1 MSAASVRGHVLR
13 AYRRTLSRALVG
25 DCQRSSV
32 IVSARLRALRVI
44 QIACLRA
51 QRVTQSACPRALRV
65 IQSAPDL
72 CTQTRR
78 LSAKDLL
85 SDSVV
90 LRGVPPNAEA
100 PSAEILRAHSA

>member
-1 MSAASVRGHVLR
+1 MSVWQPAKGVAHSH
-13 AYRRTLSRALVG
+13 
-25 DCQRSSV
+25 
-32 IVSARLRALRVI
+32 
-44 QIACLRA
+44 
-51 QRVTQSACPRALRV
+51 RALRV